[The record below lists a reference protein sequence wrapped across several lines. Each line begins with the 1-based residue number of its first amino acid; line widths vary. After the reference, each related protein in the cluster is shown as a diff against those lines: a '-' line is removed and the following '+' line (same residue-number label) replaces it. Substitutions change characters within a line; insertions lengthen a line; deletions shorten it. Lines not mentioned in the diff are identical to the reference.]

1 MDVQSE
7 IKSAD
12 EVVSVLP
19 EARVGEYVLKDSCCD
34 FVGL

>member
-7 IKSAD
+7 IKSAN

-19 EARVGEYVLKDSCCD
+19 EARVREYVLEDS
-34 FVGL
+34 